1 MNADNRKL
9 GRGFRRVS
17 DEDSAPY
24 TVSVTARKDAMAGPA
39 AMPQQVMQLSV
50 GQITPNPQQPR
61 ENFREESLDSLV
73 ASIETAG
80 FLQPI
85 IVRRFGEVYQIVA
98 GERRWRAARKLG
110 LRTIPAIIRN
120 VGDED
125 MLQMALLE
133 NIQRE
138 DLDPVE
144 KARAFKRLAG
154 DFHLTQEQIAKKIGQ
169 KRSTIANYLRLLEL
183 PPNILEHVSRGTIS
197 MGHARGL
204 LAIDGNVQRV
214 RLCEKVVS
222 EGLSVRAVELEAA
235 VRRGQ
240 LPASAKR
247 KKAKRKPSGHVRD
260 LEDALSRA
268 LGTKVRI
275 LLNEKTGRGRI
286 IVEFYSPDDFER
298 LHRAFAPSAAQE

>member
-1 MNADNRKL
+1 MSADNRKL
-9 GRGFRRVS
+9 GRGFMKVS

-24 TVSVTARKDAMAGPA
+24 AVSTTARNDAAAGPA
-39 AMPQQVMQLSV
+39 MITQQVVRLPV
-50 GQITPNPQQPR
+50 GQVTPNPQQPR
-61 ENFREESLDSLV
+61 ENFNEESLSGLI

-85 IVRRFGEVYQIVA
+85 VVRRFGETYQIVA

-110 LRTIPAIIRN
+110 LQTIPAIIRN
-120 VGDED
+120 VDDED

-144 KARAFKRLAG
+144 KARAFKRLVS
-154 DFHLTQEQIAKKIGQ
+154 DFHLTQEQIAKKVGQ

-183 PPNILEHVSRGTIS
+183 PPNILEYVSRGTIT
-197 MGHARGL
+197 MGHARTL
-204 LAIDGNVQRV
+204 LSIEGNVQRV
-214 RLCEKVVS
+214 RLCEKIVS

-240 LPASAKR
+240 VPASGKKKR
-247 KKAKRKPSGHVRD
+247 SKKKTSGHVKD
-260 LEDALSRA
+260 MEDALSQA
-268 LGTKVRI
+268 LGTTVRI

-286 IVEFYSPDDFER
+286 IIEFYSPEDFER
-298 LHRAFAPSAAQE
+298 LHRVFAPSVA

>member
-1 MNADNRKL
+1 MSTDNRKL
-9 GRGFRRVS
+9 GRGFMKVS

-24 TVSVTARKDAMAGPA
+24 AVSTKARDGEAVGPA
-39 AMPQQVMQLSV
+39 MITQQVVRLPV
-50 GQITPNPQQPR
+50 GQVTPNPQQPR
-61 ENFREESLDSLV
+61 ENFNEESLSSLI

-85 IVRRFGEVYQIVA
+85 VVRRFGETYQIVA

-110 LRTIPAIIRN
+110 LQTIPAIIRN
-120 VGDED
+120 VDDED

-144 KARAFKRLAG
+144 KARAFKRLVS
-154 DFHLTQEQIAKKIGQ
+154 DFHLTQEQIAKKVGQ

-183 PPNILEHVSRGTIS
+183 PPNILEYVSRGTIT
-197 MGHARGL
+197 MGHARTL
-204 LAIDGNVQRV
+204 LSIEGNVQRV
-214 RLCEKVVS
+214 RLCEKIVS

-240 LPASAKR
+240 VPASAK
-247 KKAKRKPSGHVRD
+247 KKRSKKKTSGHVKD
-260 LEDALSRA
+260 MEDVLSQA
-268 LGTKVRI
+268 LGTQVRI

-286 IVEFYSPDDFER
+286 IVEFYSPEDFER
-298 LHRAFAPSAAQE
+298 LHRVFAPSVV

>member
-1 MNADNRKL
+1 VSTDNRKL
-9 GRGFRRVS
+9 GRGFMKVS

-24 TVSVTARKDAMAGPA
+24 AASTTAREGAAAGPA
-39 AMPQQVMQLSV
+39 TITHQVVRLPV
-50 GQITPNPQQPR
+50 GQVTPNPQQPR
-61 ENFREESLDSLV
+61 ENFNEESLSSLV

-85 IVRRFGEVYQIVA
+85 VVRRFGETYQIVA

-110 LRTIPAIIRN
+110 LQTIPAIIRN
-120 VGDED
+120 VDDED

-144 KARAFKRLAG
+144 KARAFKRLVS
-154 DFHLTQEQIAKKIGQ
+154 DFHLTQEQIAGKVGQ

-183 PPNILEHVSRGTIS
+183 PPNILEYVSRGTIT
-197 MGHARGL
+197 MGHARTL
-204 LAIDGNVQRV
+204 LAIEGNVQRV
-214 RLCEKVVS
+214 RLCEKIVS

-240 LPASAKR
+240 APASAK
-247 KKAKRKPSGHVRD
+247 KKRSKRKTSGHVKD
-260 LEDALSRA
+260 MENALSQA
-268 LGTKVRI
+268 LGTTVRI

-286 IVEFYSPDDFER
+286 VVEFYSPEDFER
-298 LHRAFAPSAAQE
+298 LHRVFAPSAS

>member
-1 MNADNRKL
+1 VSADDRKL
-9 GRGFRRVS
+9 GRGFMKVS

-24 TVSVTARKDAMAGPA
+24 AVSATARDDATAGPA
-39 AMPQQVMQLSV
+39 MMSHQVVRLPV
-50 GQITPNPQQPR
+50 GQVTPNPQQPR
-61 ENFREESLDSLV
+61 ENFNEESLSSLI

-85 IVRRFGEVYQIVA
+85 VVRRFGETYQIVA

-110 LRTIPAIIRN
+110 LQTIPAIIRN
-120 VGDED
+120 VDDED

-144 KARAFKRLAG
+144 KARAFKRLVS
-154 DFHLTQEQIAKKIGQ
+154 DFHLTQEQIAKKVGQ

-183 PPNILEHVSRGTIS
+183 PPNILEYVSRGTIT
-197 MGHARGL
+197 MGHARTL
-204 LAIDGNVQRV
+204 LSIEGNVQRV
-214 RLCEKVVS
+214 RLCEKIVS

-240 LPASAKR
+240 VPASAK
-247 KKAKRKPSGHVRD
+247 KKRSKKKTSGHVKD
-260 LEDALSRA
+260 MEDVLSQA
-268 LGTKVRI
+268 LGTQVRI

-286 IVEFYSPDDFER
+286 IVEFYSPEDFER
-298 LHRAFAPSAAQE
+298 LHRAFAPSVV